1 MPCLGESNCSTR
13 AVLHW
18 RASPRICNRAG
29 ARRADRS
36 GVVARCPR
44 EALFR
49 HRRERRAV
57 GWRNVDG
64 HCRCAPAPR
73 RAQPVRRRDD
83 HRVADATSEQAAIWQ
98 WTEISGGDGAR
109 SLPDSAVGLAQ
120 FDLQVTANRR
130 LLTAAID
137 HHEIDT
143 RAGHVRF
150 HADARYRHG
159 IAGDD
164 FGVQEARADLP
175 REHQREQCRQ
185 ADHHPGAEGAA
196 RSRQL

>member
-1 MPCLGESNCSTR
+1 MLIVLGLWLGAYGKRSSATVEN
-13 AVLHW
+13 AVP
-18 RASPRICNRAG
+18 SAG
-29 ARRADRS
+29 ATLTDT
-36 GVVARCPR
+36 VA
-44 EALFR
+44 
-49 HRRERRAV
+49 
-57 GWRNVDG
+57 
-64 HCRCAPAPR
+64 APPR
-73 RAQPVRRRDD
+73 RGARS

-137 HHEIDT
+137 YHEIDT